1 MKNSIIVGD
10 IIEKEGK
17 YLLVQEA
24 QEKYFGKWNIPAGH
38 LDPNETIFEGAK
50 REIYEETG
58 CKVELTGVLQI
69 ANKVLSNDTWI
80 SVIFAT
86 KLIEEN
92 IHYDKSEILD
102 VKWFSY
108 EEILAMK
115 ENLRASKWLIDAIEA
130 LRENKVFDINRVKV
144 IK

>member
-1 MKNSIIVGD
+1 M
-10 IIEKEGK
+10 
-17 YLLVQEA
+17 
-24 QEKYFGKWNIPAGH
+24 F
-38 LDPNETIFEGAK
+38 
-50 REIYEETG
+50 EETG
-58 CKVELTGVLQI
+58 CEVELTGVLQI
-69 ANKVLSNDTWI
+69 ANKVLSNDPWI

-108 EEILAMK
+108 QEILAMK
-115 ENLRASKWLIDAIEA
+115 ENLRSSEWIIDAIEA
-130 LRENKVFDINRVKV
+130 LRENKIFDMSRVKL

>member
-1 MKNSIIVGD
+1 MGTIIVGG

-24 QEKYFGKWNIPAGH
+24 KEKCFGKWNIPAGH

-50 REIYEETG
+50 REVFEETG
-58 CKVELTGVLQI
+58 CEVELTGVLQI
-69 ANKVLSNDTWI
+69 ANKVSLSDTWI

-92 IHYDKSEILD
+92 IYYDKSEILD

-108 EEILAMK
+108 EEILAIK
-115 ENLRASKWLIDAIEA
+115 ENLRSAEWIIDAIEA
-130 LRENKVFDINRVKV
+130 LRDNKIFDMSRVKL

>member
-1 MKNSIIVGD
+1 MGTIIVGG

-24 QEKYFGKWNIPAGH
+24 QEKCFGKWNIPAGH
-38 LDPNETIFEGAK
+38 LGPNETIFEGAK
-50 REIYEETG
+50 REVLEETG

-69 ANKVLSNDTWI
+69 ANKVLSSDTWI

-86 KLIEEN
+86 NLIEEN
-92 IHYDKSEILD
+92 IHYDKSEILN

-115 ENLRASKWLIDAIEA
+115 ENLRASEWIIDTIEA
-130 LRENKVFDINRVKV
+130 LRENKIFDINRVKA

>member
-1 MKNSIIVGD
+1 MGTIIVGG

-24 QEKYFGKWNIPAGH
+24 QEKCFGKWNIPAGH

-50 REIYEETG
+50 REVFEETG
-58 CKVELTGVLQI
+58 CEVELTGVLQI

-108 EEILAMK
+108 QEILAMK
-115 ENLRASKWLIDAIEA
+115 ENLRSSEWIIDAIEA
-130 LRENKVFDINRVKV
+130 LRENKIFDMSRVKL